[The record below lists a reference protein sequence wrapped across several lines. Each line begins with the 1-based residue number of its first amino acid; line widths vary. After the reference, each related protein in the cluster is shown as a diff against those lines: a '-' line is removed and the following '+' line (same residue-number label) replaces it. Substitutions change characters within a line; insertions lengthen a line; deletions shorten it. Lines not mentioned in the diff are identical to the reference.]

1 VITDK
6 GMISQE
12 ATLKKINDMLELD
25 SYIFTVGDSN
35 YKIVITV

>member
-25 SYIFTVGDSN
+25 NYIFTVGDSN
-35 YKIVITV
+35 TRIL